1 MGGEPVVA
9 PRALAAPVA
18 VAPKPPPEGAVAEA
32 EGRVSVAAAHRG
44 GVAPPPPPPAVATGS
59 GRGCFPWSYGLGRPP
74 LCRGGRCSRRPVS
87 EPACH
92 PLRRPRRRS
101 RWLAPFLD
109 YLTHPT
115 ENDRAQSNRFNAVI
129 EKIERLY
136 MGKNSS
142 DEEDLDDVPDDD
154 QYDTEDS
161 FIDDD
166 ELDEYFEA
174 DNLATKHNGYFV
186 NKGKLEQI
194 ESGSV
199 QTVEPK
205 KRRRKDSSNSY
216 IENNNEFAS
225 GPSSYMGMPLKDSKR
240 GTMQTGK
247 GASNAPERI
256 QQRNFSDPATD
267 AEYAAHLNISSKDVH
282 PPPSEIKEFDEHNS
296 GANETYGHPYPG
308 YWDKDGLGHLGL
320 QQKKT
325 SNGANQDL
333 PKNMR
338 PKEKYNVGHF
348 SDLNAASNMYTTETM
363 HLATKSRLEGSSIK
377 TKGTRLERAIRDLQ
391 NIVTEYKPQ
400 ILDVHEAEENC
411 QVAVKRRLPQEVKQ
425 KLAKVARLSANQGKI
440 PEHELINRLMGI
452 VGHLVH
458 RRTLKRNMKEMVQ
471 SGLFAKQEK
480 AWKLQQ
486 VKMEIYEMVKA
497 RLATQPK
504 GNEHKDEFAESFQGS
519 VTSDDRRALRG
530 KYVMDAVLEDRI
542 CDLYDLYV
550 EGMDE
555 DKGPQSRK
563 LYLELADLW
572 PQGHM
577 DKVGIRDAISRSKE
591 RRNILYRQRK
601 VRNDQRMR
609 RRLAA
614 AAAKL
619 RDRDPAAPQI
629 MQQSIK
635 VSQPSMTDT
644 DTTYPVVNY
653 GHGHSSRNAEK
664 IRERSVGA
672 GSDSNRS
679 STDMKRRKIESED
692 RQVNPPKADGLHH
705 GIEIQK
711 PAKRAEEAKVS
722 TLSQALLAIPSSER
736 RPSCS

>member
-363 HLATKSRLEGSSIK
+363 
-377 TKGTRLERAIRDLQ
+377 
-391 NIVTEYKPQ
+391 